1 MGHPKAAEAFTQ
13 HRVQGKI
20 FTFLGRKELTE
31 MGVDIVGDKL
41 KIVKEI
47 ARLRQIALT
56 AGRNEVKFEKE
67 EFRPGPCGDALPFG
81 FPCCC
86 CNPPPEQYILYNSKL
101 QLKLQKLE
109 NPCLGACCG
118 STTTKNNIPLEMI
131 RDVDSLRIVP
141 CVCDCCGIDQAAVSI
156 TIEGGPG
163 LDTSSDP
170 LAGGAGGADA
180 GQPGLGNLCSVFCS
194 LMPCGACCCGDH
206 DVSAPGAG
214 DTTGGFIPKIK
225 THQKILR
232 LKGTEVRA
240 TVDEIT
246 DAVEQNQ
253 MFVNSG
259 GIGMF

>member
-1 MGHPKAAEAFTQ
+1 MELLLKNTIEHLGKTGDVVDVKPGYARNYLLPRGMAVMVTKSNIAEVELA
-13 HRVQGKI
+13 
-20 FTFLGRKELTE
+20 RKNAIAEE
-31 MGVDIVGDKL
+31 
-41 KIVKEI
+41 E
-47 ARLRQIALT
+47 ARLADLKDK
-56 AGRNEVKFEKE
+56 A
-67 EFRPGPCGDALPFG
+67 
-81 FPCCC
+81 
-86 CNPPPEQYILYNSKL
+86 SKL
-101 QLKLQKLE
+101 GE
-109 NPCLGACCG
+109 
-118 STTTKNNIPLEMI
+118 
-131 RDVDSLRIVP
+131 
-141 CVCDCCGIDQAAVSI
+141 VSI

-180 GQPGLGNLCSVFCS
+180 AQPGLGNLCSVFCS